1 MSFLTNILVD
11 GLSEDCAD
19 GDIQQVLSELLQ
31 SEGGVF
37 QFCLS
42 FPNVRMFLAF
52 PNIRLRPSWFGR
64 QRSAIIRALH
74 QFMESWIH
82 WQGPDSL
89 YLYVRNILLQAFGRS
104 IPGTSFK
111 SCPSSE
117 YQVYISLIFVSFNTL
132 VYFPSGWVYY
142 SMLRCGYYMSIL

>member
-74 QFMESWIH
+74 QFMESSPLNLQMLEDYNGDIDKDQIH
-82 WQGPDSL
+82 FTCMSGIH
-89 YLYVRNILLQAFGRS
+89 YVKHLVDRSQELLSSPAPAQNIRF
-104 IPGTSFK
+104 I
-111 SCPSSE
+111 
-117 YQVYISLIFVSFNTL
+117 L
-132 VYFPSGWVYY
+132 V
-142 SMLRCGYYMSIL
+142 